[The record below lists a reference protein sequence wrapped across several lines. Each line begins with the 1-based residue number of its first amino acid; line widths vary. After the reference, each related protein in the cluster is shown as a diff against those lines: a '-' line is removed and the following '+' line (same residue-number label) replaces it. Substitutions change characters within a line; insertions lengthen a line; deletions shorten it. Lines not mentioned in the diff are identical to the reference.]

1 METFAALY
9 VLIIRTLLKIFTNP
23 KCLHCV
29 GFMIHLTFSAFT
41 KKALINRMHILPTKP
56 LYFIT
61 SGLCHL
67 HLSEIIKPRTQ
78 SQNQSRGLVVDV
90 GVLAKPIL
98 SAQLAR
104 FGRNNYA
111 IRMLLW
117 PFAFEWRA
125 PLDLFAHT
133 ARDHEKRASRAAL
146 TQWDKCSAAHLR
158 RTSNFIACQFTT
170 QHTHIQTNIQLQAQR
185 EGDRVAEPGKCARLC
200 VAD

>member
-1 METFAALY
+1 
-9 VLIIRTLLKIFTNP
+9 
-23 KCLHCV
+23 
-29 GFMIHLTFSAFT
+29 
-41 KKALINRMHILPTKP
+41 
-56 LYFIT
+56 
-61 SGLCHL
+61 
-67 HLSEIIKPRTQ
+67 
-78 SQNQSRGLVVDV
+78 
-90 GVLAKPIL
+90 VLAKPIL

-146 TQWDKCSAAHLR
+146 TQWDKCAAHLR

-170 QHTHIQTNIQLQAQR
+170 QHTHTNKYNCRHKERASEWRNQENVLACVLQINCNR
-185 EGDRVAEPGKCARLC
+185 P
-200 VAD
+200 